1 MGVRSSLHQAALDE
15 LTEWWEDISEKGI
28 GSRVILV
35 EVPPGWGVTTVL
47 REFEAMVADPDAL
60 VAISVSVDDVP
71 LAGRAVEAKALSDAL
86 LAPLGRSRL
95 AHLFGLDTAAGK
107 AGLVLGVGGLFVSGI
122 AAQVSLLLAQYGTTA
137 AQNAWDPS
145 TTGQQGVLARAA
157 RTVAAVSAE
166 VPVTVLLD
174 DADRFDVTLMTLM
187 IDDLASRLDGQVLV
201 VAAVHPGSELTAAL
215 QAPDRYGLAGR
226 VVTTEADPDMSAA
239 SRAALARELL
249 PGLPDS
255 AIERIGQRTASF
267 AEVFTVAG
275 EKRLSDALTADGPA
289 AVPMVDK
296 VIDAVLAPDTPSAQ
310 VRVLAW
316 AGGVLTERQADQA
329 LAILGEPSD
338 RDDPEVIRAG
348 GLARVRDPA
357 SPYITAQ
364 ADLLAASDR
373 GALAAAVLAEAPA
386 SPGIPTP
393 PL

>member
-1 MGVRSSLHQAALDE
+1 
-15 LTEWWEDISEKGI
+15 
-28 GSRVILV
+28 
-35 EVPPGWGVTTVL
+35 
-47 REFEAMVADPDAL
+47 
-60 VAISVSVDDVP
+60 
-71 LAGRAVEAKALSDAL
+71 
-86 LAPLGRSRL
+86 
-95 AHLFGLDTAAGK
+95 
-107 AGLVLGVGGLFVSGI
+107 VGGLIVSGKV
-122 AAQVSLLLAQYGTTA
+122 AQWSLFLAPYGATA
-137 AQNAWDPS
+137 AQNFWDASPA
-145 TTGQQGVLARAA
+145 GQQGVLARAA
-157 RTVAAVSAE
+157 RAVAAVSAE

-174 DADRFDVTLMTLM
+174 DADRFDVTLITLM
-187 IDDLASRLDGQVLV
+187 IDNLASRLDGQVLV

-239 SRAALARELL
+239 SRTALARELL

-289 AVPMVDK
+289 AVDMVDT
-296 VIDAVLAPDTPSAQ
+296 VVDAVLAPDTPSAQ

-338 RDDPEVIRAG
+338 PDDPEVIRAG
-348 GLARVRDPA
+348 GLARMRDRPPPT
-357 SPYITAQ
+357 SPRRRISWRPRT
-364 ADLLAASDR
+364 
-373 GALAAAVLAEAPA
+373 EARSPLPCWPKRPA

-393 PL
+393 PLQNGPWPGSPPTGSAPTLTPRRS